1 MTTPATPR
9 RHIGLLGTGVVGETL
24 GTRLVSLG
32 YQVFMGSRDASNPKG
47 SVWAKR
53 AGGGARYGTFRQAA
67 EFGEIVI
74 NATFGTASLDVL
86 KSAGAEN
93 LNGKVLIDA
102 ANALDLNTGIL
113 AFGSDTSLGE
123 QIQQA
128 FPQARVVK
136 SLNTM
141 NVSMM
146 MGQQSHPGHH
156 NIFMAGNDANAK
168 REVARLLED
177 IGWRPDT
184 IIDLGGIEAA
194 RGPEHYMALFWRLYQ
209 AFGTLEF
216 NISVLKKK

>member
-1 MTTPATPR
+1 MTTHATPR
-9 RHIGLLGTGVVGETL
+9 RRIGLLGTGVVGETL

-32 YQVFMGSRDASNPKG
+32 YEVLMGSRDAANPKAAA
-47 SVWAKR
+47 WAQK
-53 AGGGARYGTFRQAA
+53 AGDGARYGTFRQAA
-67 EFGEIVI
+67 EFGEIVL
-74 NATFGTASLDVL
+74 NATFGAASLDVL
-86 KSAGAEN
+86 KSAGVEN

-102 ANALDLNTGIL
+102 ANALDLATGIL
-113 AFGSDTSLGE
+113 AFSSDTSLGE

-146 MGQQSHPGHH
+146 MGQQSHPGYHH
-156 NIFMAGNDANAK
+156 VFMAGNDSDAK
-168 REVARLLED
+168 REVAGLLED

-184 IIDLGGIEAA
+184 ILDLGGIEAA

-209 AFGTLEF
+209 KFGSPAF
-216 NISVLKKK
+216 NIGVVKK